1 MNNKI
6 IDGMKK
12 EGKLP
17 RIFTIISV
25 ILIMGEIIFML
36 IEKQTIKD
44 TLIIILYLSFC
55 CLIFFYGWL
64 YSAKYKV
71 EIDESKIRLKTLFN
85 KIELNMSDIKNF
97 SCKRYLKSSFYQFSL
112 YTKNKKVLVN
122 TRYRDEFIQI
132 LRENNIKQISW
143 KNK

>member
-12 EGKLP
+12 ESKLY
-17 RIFTIISV
+17 RNFLIFLI
-25 ILIMGEIIFML
+25 ILIIGELIFIL
-36 IEKQTIKD
+36 TDKQTIKD
-44 TLIIILYLSFC
+44 TLIIILFYFFC
-55 CLIFFYGWL
+55 SLIFFYGWL
-64 YSAKYKV
+64 YNAKYKI
-71 EIDESKIRLKTLFN
+71 EIDESKICLKTLFT

-97 SCKRYLKSSFYQFSL
+97 SCKRYLKSAFYQFYL
-112 YTKNKKVLVN
+112 YTKNKKVLVY